1 MSAATETRPSL
12 TGAYHWRVW
21 QIPEVTGRFFFSRE
35 QVAKVLAGAEPEKRH
50 VRTRM
55 CTSLPDGTD
64 ILGPWYSDTIEP
76 AIPEPG
82 YLD

>member
-1 MSAATETRPSL
+1 MSTTTETRPSL

-21 QIPEVTGRFFFSRE
+21 QVPEVADRYFHSRE
-35 QVAKVLAGAEPEKRH
+35 HVAKILALVPVDKRH
-50 VRTRM
+50 VRTRL

-64 ILGPWYSDTIEP
+64 IFGPWYSDTIEP